1 MNKEVTAITL
11 EILMLSDL
19 LRMGVI
25 DDELYNKAAQKIK
38 SMKSVAG
45 DADKPEILVIEQE

>member
-1 MNKEVTAITL
+1 MNKDNTAIPL
-11 EILMLSDL
+11 EMLMLSDL
-19 LRMGVI
+19 LRMGAI

-45 DADKPEILVIEQE
+45 DADQPEKLVIE